1 MRVIRHRISGD
12 HNEIS
17 GRQGK
22 VTVDIYVGLLVTGVV
37 LALLSLIAGDWLE
50 SIFCLDALHPMVV
63 ASACTMT
70 GGAGILL
77 LKHTALATFTVLAL
91 ALAGAL
97 VLSVAVF
104 YGYVRPMKHSET
116 STAFSMKELA
126 GKEAVVSVTIPAQ
139 GYGEVMVCIGA
150 GQTFQVAASFDGTQ
164 IDKETTVVIVE
175 VSDGVVYV
183 SPFTLE

>member
-1 MRVIRHRISGD
+1 MTIMKHAGD
-12 HNEIS
+12 KGE
-17 GRQGK
+17 
-22 VTVDIYVGLLVTGVV
+22 TVDIYVGLLVTGGV
-37 LALLSLIAGDWLE
+37 LAFLSLIAGDWLE

-63 ASACTMT
+63 ASGCTVT

-77 LKHTALATFTVLAL
+77 LRHTALTTFTVLAL
-91 ALAGAL
+91 ALAVAL
-97 VLSVAVF
+97 VMSVAVF
-104 YGYVRPMKHSET
+104 YGYVKPVRHAET
-116 STAFSMKELA
+116 STAFSMKELT

-164 IDKETTVVIVE
+164 IEKETTVVIVE

>member
-1 MRVIRHRISGD
+1 MRIYGD

-17 GRQGK
+17 GRQGR
-22 VTVDIYVGLLVTGVV
+22 VTVDIYVGLLVAGVV
-37 LALLSLIAGDWLE
+37 LAPLSLIAGDWLE

-104 YGYVRPMKHSET
+104 YGYV
-116 STAFSMKELA
+116 
-126 GKEAVVSVTIPAQ
+126 
-139 GYGEVMVCIGA
+139 
-150 GQTFQVAASFDGTQ
+150 
-164 IDKETTVVIVE
+164 
-175 VSDGVVYV
+175 
-183 SPFTLE
+183 